1 MNIRWSSQSFPSDS
15 TAGVSSRSF
24 TDKNK
29 SISLTKTVGSSFV
42 CTSPLAVITVVG
54 LFEVVTV
61 SNSAEFKSFLLIM
74 CIDAPES
81 TTNSLSSS
89 SIFDGEGRHHFS
101 VSEKKVDSCFSFS
114 FRIFFAS
121 LHAASRAHRSCHSVS
136 SWDRSS
142 NFGALG
148 FRCWGSPGQII
159 PSDGFWSR
167 VMAWRNA
174 AFGELNTSDW
184 LQVFLRSS
192 VKSMK
197 ISAAPYP
204 EIYNPI
210 VVYPST

>member
-1 MNIRWSSQSFPSDS
+1 MNIRWSSQTFPSDS

-61 SNSAEFKSFLLIM
+61 SNSAEFKAFLLIM

-81 TTNSLSSS
+81 TTNSLSSG

-121 LHAASRAHRSCHSVS
+121 LHAASRAHRSCHSLFLRPILKFWGVGVSLLRITWANYSKRCFLVS
-136 SWDRSS
+136 SD
-142 NFGALG
+142 GVTQ
-148 FRCWGSPGQII
+148 C
-159 PSDGFWSR
+159 GFW
-167 VMAWRNA
+167 
-174 AFGELNTSDW
+174 
-184 LQVFLRSS
+184 
-192 VKSMK
+192 
-197 ISAAPYP
+197 
-204 EIYNPI
+204 
-210 VVYPST
+210 